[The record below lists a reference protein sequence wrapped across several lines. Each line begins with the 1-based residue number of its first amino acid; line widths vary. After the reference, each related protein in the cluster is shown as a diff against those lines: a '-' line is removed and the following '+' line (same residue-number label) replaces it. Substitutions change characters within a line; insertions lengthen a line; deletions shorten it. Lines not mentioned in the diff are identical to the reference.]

1 MQRLKALSLFLLRRL
16 SFAPFLKTQL
26 YCELPLMLLES
37 HHQLHVFVFEQI
49 EDFFQAL
56 GEGHLKKLLLTP
68 VPF

>member
-1 MQRLKALSLFLLRRL
+1 
-16 SFAPFLKTQL
+16 
-26 YCELPLMLLES
+26 MLLES